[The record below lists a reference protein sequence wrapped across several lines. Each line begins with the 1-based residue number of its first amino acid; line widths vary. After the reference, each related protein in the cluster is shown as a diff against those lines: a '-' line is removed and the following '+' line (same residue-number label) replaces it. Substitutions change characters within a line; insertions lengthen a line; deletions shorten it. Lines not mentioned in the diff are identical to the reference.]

1 MNVIKVVIIEDNDE
15 IRDAYTEILNQ
26 HKQLTVARHYPDCEK
41 ALKEIESV
49 RPNVVLMDID
59 LKDGMSGI
67 EGTARIK
74 KLLPKTEI
82 IIVSVHSESDLVF
95 AALCAGASG
104 YLSKSGDME
113 TLSKA
118 VLDIHKG
125 GAPMSSHIARKVV
138 SSFQKNQDTPLTKRE
153 SEVLQQLAT
162 GKTTPYIAEDLRV
175 SKETIR
181 THIKN
186 IYLKLQANNKAEA
199 LEKARKDRLI

>member
-1 MNVIKVVIIEDNDE
+1 MNTIRIVIIEDNDE
-15 IRDAYTEILNQ
+15 IREAYTEMLNGHQ
-26 HKQLTVARHYPDCEK
+26 QLTVARHYPDCET
-41 ALKEIESV
+41 ALKEITSV
-49 RPNVVLMDID
+49 RPDVVLMDID

-74 KLLPKTEI
+74 KLLPRTEV

-113 TLSKA
+113 TLSRA
-118 VLDIHKG
+118 VLDIHQG

-138 SSFQKNQDTPLTKRE
+138 SSFQKNHDTPLTRRE

-162 GKTTPYIAEDLRV
+162 GKTTPYIAEDLKV